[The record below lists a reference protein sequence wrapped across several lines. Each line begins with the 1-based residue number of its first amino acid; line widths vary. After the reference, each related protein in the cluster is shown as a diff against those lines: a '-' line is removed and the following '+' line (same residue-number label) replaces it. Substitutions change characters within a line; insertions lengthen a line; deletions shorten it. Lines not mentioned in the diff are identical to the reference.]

1 MREGS
6 KGWREGREEA
16 QEGDSVQDSTG
27 EGSAGEK
34 ELGISRLRRASTT
47 ETHTGELTAESS
59 ACGGVWGEGKG
70 KWASSRRV
78 EGRRGKRG

>member
-6 KGWREGREEA
+6 KGWRECREEA

-34 ELGISRLRRASTT
+34 VLGISRLRPCSRID
-47 ETHTGELTAESS
+47 THRGELTAE
-59 ACGGVWGEGKG
+59 ALVGG
-70 KWASSRRV
+70 S
-78 EGRRGKRG
+78 